1 MRFDGLR
8 ESLLKGG
15 VAPRHVRR
23 YLAELS
29 EHLDDL
35 TARQREAGYDADN
48 AAIRA
53 RVKLGS
59 DAELADAMLG
69 QKQFRSLA
77 VRAPWAVFGLLPPV
91 AGIVA
96 AFALI
101 APLALI
107 ARIARMESPSGL
119 HSPLWFQQ
127 LASAVTMAGNLAL
140 PPLLATAFIILA
152 TRQRMARA
160 WPLLAVVLLALL
172 DLQFRAQFP
181 PPGHRGGSLSVGA
194 ALWLV
199 HPGSLLHAWPLAPV
213 QIALTLLPALWLI
226 CAQLRQKGLP

>member
-1 MRFDGLR
+1 MRFETLR
-8 ESLLKGG
+8 EDLLKGG
-15 VAPRHVRR
+15 IAPRHVRR

-35 TARQREAGYDADN
+35 TAQQREAGYDAED

-53 RVKLGS
+53 RAKLGS
-59 DAELADAMLG
+59 DTELAGAMLE

-77 VRAPWAVFGLLPPV
+77 SRAPWAVFGLLPPV
-91 AGIVA
+91 VGIVA

-107 ARIARMESPSGL
+107 ARMARMIAPGGINAA
-119 HSPLWFQQ
+119 LWFQQ

-140 PPLLATAFIILA
+140 PPLLAAAFVMLA
-152 TRQRMARA
+152 ARQRMAKT
-160 WPLLAVVLLALL
+160 WPLLAAVLLALL

-181 PPGHRGGSLSVGA
+181 PPGHRGGTLSIGA
-194 ALWLV
+194 ALWLF
-199 HPGSLLHAWPLAPV
+199 HPDSLLHAWPLAPV
-213 QIALTLLPALWLI
+213 QTALTLLPLLWLI
-226 CAQLRQKGLP
+226 RARLRQKALS

>member
-1 MRFDGLR
+1 MRFETLR
-8 ESLLKGG
+8 ETLLKGG

-35 TARQREAGYDADN
+35 TAQQREAGYDTED

-53 RVKLGS
+53 RAKLGS
-59 DAELADAMLG
+59 DAELAGAMLE

-77 VRAPWAVFGLLPPV
+77 ARAPWAMFGLLPPV
-91 AGIVA
+91 AGIAA

-107 ARIARMESPSGL
+107 ARVGRMTSLGGI

-127 LASAVTMAGNLAL
+127 LAFAMTTLGNLAL
-140 PPLLATAFIILA
+140 PPLLAAAFVMLA
-152 TRQRMARA
+152 ARQRMAKA
-160 WPLLAVVLLALL
+160 WPLLAVFLLALL
-172 DLQFRAQFP
+172 NLQFRAQFP
-181 PPGHRGGSLSVGA
+181 PPGHRGGTLSIGA
-194 ALWLV
+194 ALWLA

-213 QIALTLLPALWLI
+213 QMVLTLLPALWLI
-226 CAQLRQKGLP
+226 RARLRQKA